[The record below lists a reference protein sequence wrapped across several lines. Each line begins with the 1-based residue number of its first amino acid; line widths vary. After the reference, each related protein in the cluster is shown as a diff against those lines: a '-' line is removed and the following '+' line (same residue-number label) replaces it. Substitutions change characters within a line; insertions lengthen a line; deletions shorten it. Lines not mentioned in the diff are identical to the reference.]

1 VPVSSS
7 IDFFTK
13 LKAANVPTALT
24 VIQGAAHAFD
34 NGALDAVELMAQSI
48 DLFMDR
54 LFISRS
60 RIRRSAAALEGER
73 VGRPGGG
80 GPGGGGGSP
89 PGGGGGQGGASL
101 PQGGN

>member
-1 VPVSSS
+1 VSSS

-34 NGALDAVELMAQSI
+34 NGAPDAVELMAQSI

-54 LFISRS
+54 LFINPKPYPSFGGGPR
-60 RIRRSAAALEGER
+60 GER
-73 VGRPGGG
+73 VGGRPGGG
-80 GPGGGGGSP
+80 GPPGAGGP
-89 PGGGGGQGGASL
+89 PGGGQG
-101 PQGGN
+101 PQGSR